1 MKRGDFKTV
10 KRIVIAVLLL
20 SMLVCLVGCSSVDY
34 GTVKEKSFVP
44 AHRTYQPMIIHISK
58 STRII
63 PRWVSHADSWS
74 ILVENE
80 DGREWWSV
88 TENYYN
94 SVDVGDYVDRRKT
107 SD

>member
-1 MKRGDFKTV
+1 M

-20 SMLVCLVGCSSVDY
+20 AMLVCLVGCSSVDY

-44 AHRTYQPMIIHISK
+44 AHSEHRVMVMNMNKRT
-58 STRII
+58 RVF
-63 PRWVSHADSWS
+63 PRWVSYPDSWS

-80 DGREWWSV
+80 DGREWWNV